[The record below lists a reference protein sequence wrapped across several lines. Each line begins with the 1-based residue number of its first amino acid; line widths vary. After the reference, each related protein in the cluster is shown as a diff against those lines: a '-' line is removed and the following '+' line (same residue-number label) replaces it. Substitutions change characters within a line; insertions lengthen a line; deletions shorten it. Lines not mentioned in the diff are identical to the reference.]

1 MGSDFADAGEQAVGY
16 RTNSAMNTG
25 AAILGS
31 CAGRSPA
38 YSALRLVCSALSPPF
53 ATDWTVAWADGI
65 PLVVGQLLKRFGLLG
80 VWSGGE
86 RSAAPGREREFS
98 FRRRNQPVRPPQL
111 RQGPLRGGAA
121 QRGQSASCRRLVILI
136 QYSTILDWAQWLISK
151 HSLAWSRRHLLSG
164 YLNDK
169 RFDARKRGRTAG
181 C

>member
-86 RSAAPGREREFS
+86 RSAAPGRGQSIKAKPAVKCCDAPQSDVKQSESEFEHRVCVWRTLS
-98 FRRRNQPVRPPQL
+98 VQVLGPTALPPADIGTRWRHR
-111 RQGPLRGGAA
+111 RQGAG
-121 QRGQSASCRRLVILI
+121 
-136 QYSTILDWAQWLISK
+136 
-151 HSLAWSRRHLLSG
+151 RHP
-164 YLNDK
+164 
-169 RFDARKRGRTAG
+169 RQ
-181 C
+181 